1 MIRRLRHVR
10 IVIFILLII
19 SSNIFFVSCGNVV
32 ETKNDTT
39 ILNEEKNE
47 VNKNET
53 SDLDEVVDKNIEN
66 HNEDDSDMEAKEN
79 REYYQV
85 YKESGELP
93 NLSEVYIDD
102 FKIGVA
108 LSQGD
113 LNNESKKLL
122 VASQFNS
129 ITCENEMKADFKLDR
144 NATLALGDEEY
155 PVVNMK
161 NAETA
166 LKFAKDNGIQMRGH
180 TLVWHSQTP
189 RWLFTV
195 GFDDSPDAP
204 YVTREVMLARME
216 NYIRQEIE
224 YINKNY
230 PGIIYAWDVVN
241 EAIEINDGHEKGYR
255 TSNNLWYEVLGED
268 FIELAFTYARK
279 YVTPEQKLY
288 YNDYGTYEKSKMFAI
303 YNMAQELKEKDLIDG
318 IGMQDHIQ
326 IDYPALL
333 DYQYAIK
340 KYAELGLEIQITE
353 LDIDVKDNSEEMQ
366 EKLATRYKT
375 IISVLKNFNDKKTAN
390 ITSITFWGLT
400 DDRSWLNKV
409 EEPSYPLLFDKNLE
423 PKSAYFGVLQD
434 KMVKSY

>member
-1 MIRRLRHVR
+1 MIKRLRCVR
-10 IVIFILLII
+10 VLFFSFLLISSSVFLI
-19 SSNIFFVSCGNVV
+19 SCEKTS
-32 ETKNDTT
+32 EDTT
-39 ILNEEKNE
+39 IFKGEKNE
-47 VNKNET
+47 VNNNAVTEVEDVIDNSIKN
-53 SDLDEVVDKNIEN
+53 N
-66 HNEDDSDMEAKEN
+66 MEQKADIDTKEN
-79 REYYQV
+79 REYYQA

-113 LNNESKKLL
+113 LHNESKKSLI
-122 VASQFNS
+122 ASQFNS

-166 LKFAKDNGIQMRGH
+166 LKFAKENGIQMRGH

-189 RWLFTV
+189 KWLFTT
-195 GFDDSPDAP
+195 GFDDSPNAP
-204 YVTREVMLARME
+204 YVTREVMLVRME

-224 YINKNY
+224 YINENY
-230 PGIIYAWDVVN
+230 PGVVYAWDVVN

-255 TSNNLWYEVLGED
+255 TSDNLWYEVLGDD

-279 YVTPEQKLY
+279 YATPEQRLF

-303 YNMAQELKEKDLIDG
+303 YNMAQELKEKNLIDG

-326 IDYPALL
+326 IDYPAIL

-340 KYAELGLEIQITE
+340 KYAELDLEIQITE
-353 LDIDVKDNSEEMQ
+353 LDIDVKDDSEEMQ

-375 IISVLKNFNDKKTAN
+375 IMSVLQNFVTKKTAK

-400 DDRSWLNKV
+400 DDRSWLNKA
-409 EEPSYPLLFDKNLE
+409 EEPSYPLLFNKDLE
-423 PKSAYFGVLQD
+423 PKPAYFGVLQD
-434 KMVKSY
+434 KMIKSY